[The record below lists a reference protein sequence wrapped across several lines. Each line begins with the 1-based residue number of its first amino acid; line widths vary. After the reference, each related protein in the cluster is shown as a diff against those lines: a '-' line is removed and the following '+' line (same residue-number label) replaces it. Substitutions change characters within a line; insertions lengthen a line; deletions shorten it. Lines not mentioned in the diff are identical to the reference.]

1 MKERFN
7 RISLNIWEIPRTGQ
21 MRVPGRI
28 YANEKI
34 LSSIYK
40 DNAIQQVKNVACLP
54 GIQKYSLAMPDIH
67 WGYGFPI
74 GGVAAMDA
82 ETGIISPG
90 GVGYDINCGV
100 RFVRTNLQFEDIR
113 DKLPSLVNSIFRDVP
128 TGVGSHSAIPR
139 LSFNELKQV
148 LKMGA
153 KWSVQKG
160 YGKEEDLDSI
170 EEFGC
175 LKEADP
181 DKVSHRA
188 LQRGSDQPGTLG
200 SGNHFIEIGVI
211 KDVYDN
217 VIADKFGLKINQ
229 VAVIIHTGS
238 RGLGHQICDDYVH
251 KMLMES
257 RSLNFSLPDKQLA
270 SAYINSNLGRDY
282 FGAMACAANFAWA
295 NRQVIM
301 HKVEKSILKELRLS
315 TSELGFE
322 LIYDVCHNIAKFEE
336 YEIDGKIKRVCIHRK
351 GATRAF
357 GPGRKELALKFR
369 ETGQPVIIPG
379 DMGTESYLCV
389 GTEKAMKETFGSS
402 CHGAGRMMSRHQALR
417 ISNVDKVFRELKSKH
432 IFVRAAKNKTLVEE
446 MSDAYKN
453 VSDVVNTMHDADI
466 IKKVVRTVPL
476 GVIKG

>member
-1 MKERFN
+1 
-7 RISLNIWEIPRTGQ
+7 
-21 MRVPGRI
+21 
-28 YANEKI
+28 
-34 LSSIYK
+34 
-40 DNAIQQVKNVACLP
+40 
-54 GIQKYSLAMPDIH
+54 
-67 WGYGFPI
+67 
-74 GGVAAMDA
+74 
-82 ETGIISPG
+82 
-90 GVGYDINCGV
+90 
-100 RFVRTNLQFEDIR
+100 
-113 DKLPSLVNSIFRDVP
+113 
-128 TGVGSHSAIPR
+128 
-139 LSFNELKQV
+139 
-148 LKMGA
+148 
-153 KWSVQKG
+153 
-160 YGKEEDLDSI
+160 
-170 EEFGC
+170 
-175 LKEADP
+175 
-181 DKVSHRA
+181 
-188 LQRGSDQPGTLG
+188 QRGSDQPGTLG